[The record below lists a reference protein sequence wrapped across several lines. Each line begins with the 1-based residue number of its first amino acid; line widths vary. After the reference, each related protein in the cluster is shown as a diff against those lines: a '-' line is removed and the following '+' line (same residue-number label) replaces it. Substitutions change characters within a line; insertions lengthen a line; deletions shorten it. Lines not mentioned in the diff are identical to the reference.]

1 MIPVGRP
8 VSTTRV
14 APTALAALVG
24 RPPPMPGEVVTAI
37 GVYEAQ
43 LAFERIV
50 RELWPAG
57 DTARAILDARR
68 PGERRETTRVWAFVE
83 RCEAD
88 YFPLQPCEEYAEIVG
103 EVPIYRFGLTYDEVE
118 AWDGRTGH
126 LLLVIAVLGGA
137 MPGLAA
143 HCDFLREEA
152 HVTDET
158 LALILADQREPAAL
172 DAALVG
178 TPYAATGDLA
188 RWLYGDTGS
197 CFLDATWEM
206 QVIDNEDWTPGIV
219 ATLTAQWRAAETLMG
234 RVDAL
239 ATLLEADSDAHF
251 AALLRAVGAIR
262 QPAGAGEGWADPAE
276 RAPASPGGP
285 GNASATAPDRQQ
297 EGDGD
302 GADRAPRPGRVVL
315 APAPVGEAV
324 SGDGA
329 LAAGGCG

>member
-8 VSTTRV
+8 VFTSRV

-24 RPPPMPGEVVTAI
+24 RPPPMPGEVAAAI

-43 LAFERIV
+43 RAFERIV
-50 RELWPAG
+50 RELWPTG
-57 DTARAILDARR
+57 DAARAILDARR
-68 PGERRETTRVWAFVE
+68 PGERRETTRVWTFLE

-88 YFPLQPCEEYAEIVG
+88 YFPLQPCEEYAELVD
-103 EVPIYRFGLTYDEVE
+103 EVPFYRFGLTYDEVE
-118 AWDGRTGH
+118 AWDGRSGQ
-126 LLLVIAVLGGA
+126 LLLAIAVLGGA

-158 LALILADQREPAAL
+158 LALIPADGREPAAL

-197 CFLDATWEM
+197 CFLDATWEI
-206 QVIDNEDWTPGIV
+206 QVIDNGGWTPGIV
-219 ATLTAQWRAAETLMG
+219 ATLTAQWRAAEALMG

-239 ATLLEADSDAHF
+239 ATLLETDPNAHL
-251 AALLRAVGAIR
+251 AALLRAVGASG
-262 QPAGAGEGWADPAE
+262 QPSGASEGGNDPTGQLFGDE
-276 RAPASPGGP
+276 DKPGDAPLS
-285 GNASATAPDRQQ
+285 APDS
-297 EGDGD
+297 
-302 GADRAPRPGRVVL
+302 P
-315 APAPVGEAV
+315 
-324 SGDGA
+324 
-329 LAAGGCG
+329 

>member
-8 VSTTRV
+8 VSTARV
-14 APTALAALVG
+14 APTALAALVCH
-24 RPPPMPGEVVTAI
+24 RPPMPGEVAAAI
-37 GVYEAQ
+37 GVFEAQ

-50 RELWPAG
+50 RSLWPTG
-57 DTARAILDARR
+57 ETARAILDARR

-88 YFPLQPCEEYAEIVG
+88 YFPLQPCEEYAELVN
-103 EVPIYRFGLTYDEVE
+103 EVPFYRFGLTYDEVE
-118 AWDGRTGH
+118 AWDGRVGQ
-126 LLLVIAVLGGA
+126 LLLAIAVLGGA

-143 HCDFLREEA
+143 HCEFLREEA
-152 HVTDET
+152 YVTDET
-158 LALILADQREPAAL
+158 LALIPADQRDPAAL
-172 DAALVG
+172 DAALGG

-219 ATLTAQWRAAETLMG
+219 ATLTAQWRAAEALMG

-239 ATLLEADSDAHF
+239 ATLLEADPDAHF
-251 AALLRAVGAIR
+251 AALLQVSEGGVE
-262 QPAGAGEGWADPAE
+262 PAK
-276 RAPASPGGP
+276 RAPANPGGP
-285 GNASATAPDRQQ
+285 DNASVTEPDRQQ
-297 EGDGD
+297 EGDDD
-302 GADRAPRPGRVVL
+302 GADRAPRLGRGEF
-315 APAPVGEAV
+315 APAPVCEAV

-329 LAAGGCG
+329 LAVGGCG

>member
-8 VSTTRV
+8 VATARV
-14 APTALAALVG
+14 APAALAALIG
-24 RPPPMPGEVVTAI
+24 RPPPMPGEVVAAI

-43 LAFERIV
+43 RAFEQIV

-68 PGERRETTRVWAFVE
+68 PGERRETTRVWAFVG

-88 YFPLQPCEEYAEIVG
+88 YFPLQPCEEYAELVD
-103 EVPIYRFGLTYDEVE
+103 EVPFYRFGFTYDEVE

-126 LLLVIAVLGGA
+126 LLLMIAVLGGA

-143 HCDFLREEA
+143 HCDCLREEA

-158 LALILADQREPAAL
+158 LALIPADQRDPAAL

-178 TPYAATGDLA
+178 TPYAATADLA

-206 QVIDNEDWTPGIV
+206 QVIDNEGWTPGIV
-219 ATLTAQWRAAETLMG
+219 ATLTAQWRAAEALMG

-239 ATLLEADSDAHF
+239 ATLLETDPDAHF
-251 AALLRAVGAIR
+251 AALLRAVGAVW
-262 QPAGAGEGWADPAE
+262 QPAV
-276 RAPASPGGP
+276 ASLGG
-285 GNASATAPDRQQ
+285 QQ

-302 GADRAPRPGRVVL
+302 GADRATRLGRGELVP
-315 APAPVGEAV
+315 APAYEAV

-329 LAAGGCG
+329 RAAGGYG